1 VIVSN
6 STGTRKRLADL
17 GAVASGLAHEIRNPL
32 NSLYINSQLLEEMI
46 RALPDSLGGRREEM
60 LGLARA
66 DMKVT
71 QRLNDLLT
79 EFLRFARPAP
89 KELVV
94 ADLNRVVADTLRFL
108 EVDFARR
115 GVVLAVR
122 LHPAPLPL
130 FADDKQLRQALMNV
144 LLNAEE
150 AMDKAPPRI
159 SVETGTRRGRPWVRV
174 TDNGRGIPAA
184 DRRQIFRLFFTTRR
198 SGSGLG
204 LPIVRQVV
212 RDHGGRITVRSR
224 EGVGTSITF
233 SLPSEEA
240 FKAAISRAA
249 GKTLLPER
257 VK

>member
-1 VIVSN
+1 MPTV
-6 STGTRKRLADL
+6 TGTRKRLADL

-32 NSLYINSQLLEEMI
+32 NSLYINSQLLVEMVQ
-46 RALPDSLGGRREEM
+46 ALPDSLGERRDDM
-60 LGLARA
+60 LALARA

-79 EFLRFARPAP
+79 EFLRFARPP
-89 KELVV
+89 VKELVV
-94 ADLNRVVADTLRFL
+94 VNLNRIVADTLRFL
-108 EVDFARR
+108 EVDFSRR
-115 GVVLAVR
+115 GVQLDVR
-122 LHPAPLPL
+122 LHPGPLPL
-130 FADDKQLRQALMNV
+130 FADDKQLKAALMNV

-150 AMDKAPPRI
+150 SMDKTPPCI
-159 SVETGTRRGRPWVRV
+159 AIETGIRRGRPWVRV

-184 DRRQIFRLFFTTRR
+184 DRKQIFKLFFTTRR
-198 SGSGLG
+198 SGSGMG

-224 EGVGTSITF
+224 EGVGTAITF

-240 FKAAISRAA
+240 FKTATSLAA
-249 GKTLLPER
+249 GKMLLPER